1 MNLNEAEIAVTTNR
15 LLEEKQEKDYWFE
28 LSDYSD
34 MTEFHHAC
42 SVCFPEEDDPV
53 YRYPKWENI
62 PDFLVNKEW
71 LCPNFFDLR
80 DALDR
85 LEEPE
90 SEYFENWC
98 RYYGYNLTTDDP
110 HVLVS
115 HFQDMTRIPTFG
127 PEDETAEI
135 NEDAFCFHS
144 ISSNYFDTAQFPFE
158 VFDDNYD

>member
-1 MNLNEAEIAVTTNR
+1 MNLNEAEIAVTTR
-15 LLEEKQEKDYWFE
+15 HLIEERQEKDYWFE

-62 PDFLVNKEW
+62 PDFLVNTEW

-80 DALDR
+80 DALER

-90 SEYFENWC
+90 SEYFESWC
-98 RYYGYNLTTDDP
+98 RYYGYNLATDDP

-115 HFQDMTRIPTFG
+115 HFQDMTRIPVFG
-127 PEDETAEI
+127 AEDETAEV
-135 NEDAFCFHS
+135 NEDALCFHS
-144 ISSNYFDTAQFPFE
+144 ISFNYFDTAQFPPE